1 MTAAHFCSQFVYLNP
16 PLRWNGVSITV
27 GEMARFYGENPVGQ
41 RMLTLRFQKIPQ
53 ELELW
58 RAFVA
63 GEALAFG
70 DWRLAQVLD
79 DNGTAQSGFYGCS
92 FLSPAGERVVAFR
105 GSELLGN
112 PDYRNDYE
120 SDFALAYTFPT
131 PQQAM
136 VEQYWRR
143 FPAEGE
149 TLVTGHSLG
158 GNLALY
164 GTISAPSA
172 TRRRIGGCYAFNAP
186 GFCDDYIAG
195 RAAALEEVG
204 ERLFLLQ
211 NRYDPVSS
219 LLRNVVEPQII
230 ASKVTPRELEKE
242 EDEGL
247 LQSLF
252 YPHSNFLYET
262 DENGVLIS
270 SETQKKS
277 AFCRAV
283 NLLTEKLLL
292 LPVEARKDLADTLLD
307 ALYGTPSGTNPAD
320 HALTKL
326 TSLTAHNHRFGA
338 GAGLELA
345 GSIFSGAAMLKSG
358 GIRGLFAR
366 PEEDEPEEMPAA
378 KALPLFIH
386 TLCNFIGK

>member
-1 MTAAHFCSQFVYLNP
+1 MAAAHFCSQFVYLNP
-16 PLRWNGVSITV
+16 PPRWDGVSVTV
-27 GEMARFYGENPVGQ
+27 GEMARFYGETPVGQ

-53 ELELW
+53 ELEQW
-58 RAFVA
+58 RDFVA

-70 DWRLAQVLD
+70 DWRLTQVLD

-92 FLSPAGERVVAFR
+92 FLSPTGERIVAFR

-112 PDYRNDYE
+112 PDFRNDYE

-143 FPAEGE
+143 FPADGE

-164 GTISAPSA
+164 GAISAPP
-172 TRRRIGGCYAFNAP
+172 TIRRQIVGCYAFNAP
-186 GFCDDYIAG
+186 GFCGEYIAS
-195 RAAALEEVG
+195 RTAALEEVG
-204 ERLFLLQ
+204 ERLYLLQ

-219 LLRNVVEPQII
+219 LLRNVAEPLII
-230 ASKVTPRELEKE
+230 ASKETPRELEKE

-262 DENGVLIS
+262 DENGILIPA
-270 SETQKKS
+270 ETQKKS

-292 LPVEARKDLADTLLD
+292 LPVEARKDLAETLLD
-307 ALYGTPSGTNPAD
+307 ALYGTPSGTDPAD
-320 HALTKL
+320 HVLTKF

-345 GSIFSGAAMLKSG
+345 GNIFAGAAMLKSG
-358 GIRGLFAR
+358 GVRGLFAHAD
-366 PEEDEPEEMPAA
+366 EEEPEEMPAA
-378 KALPLFIH
+378 KALPLFVH
-386 TLCNFIGK
+386 TLCALVGR